1 MPVTILMA
9 IGWVLVVMM
18 ILALVTGRVMAG
30 GLRAKY
36 YSRANEPRQYYA
48 YLFAYGAIALAIFYS
63 H

>member
-9 IGWVLVVMM
+9 IGWVTVVMM

-36 YSRANEPRQYYA
+36 YSRIDEPRQYYGH
-48 YLFAYGAIALAIFYS
+48 LFAYGVIALLIFYYA
-63 H
+63 